1 MSYHFKLDQM
11 RLLAERF
18 AKGQLTRRQLLTGLA
33 GFGVVAAFAPLARG
47 AWAQANEL
55 IICNWGGVAVENFQK
70 AFADPF
76 TAATGVKAT
85 VVGDGPAAG
94 AIRAMVDAGNA
105 TWDVCDT
112 SIGDSKALGGGGYLE
127 PIDYAVVGKD
137 KVPEGFAVEFGIANY
152 FFSNVLMFDTTK
164 VPRAPTS
171 WADFFDTKTFPGK
184 RTLCKWIAGQLEA
197 ALFGDGVTADQMYP
211 IDVERSFAKIKGILP
226 DLIFW
231 EGGAQSQQLFRDGE
245 VVMGN
250 LWHTRASLLSAESGG
265 KFDWIWNQGV
275 LQAGAWNIP
284 KGNPAGAAN
293 ANKFVASSQ
302 DPAQQ
307 IALLDLMANG
317 PANPAADALMTDAQR
332 KVSPASPANAA
343 QQLVINTDWYGTNE
357 PEVQNQFLDLIAS

>member
-18 AKGQLTRRQLLTGLA
+18 AGGQVTRRQLLAGLGA
-33 GFGVVAAFAPLARG
+33 LGVTAAFAPLAKG
-47 AWAQANEL
+47 ARAAAGEL

-76 TAATGVKAT
+76 TAATGIKAT

-127 PIDYAVVGKD
+127 PIDYAVVCKD

-152 FFSNVLMFDTTK
+152 FFSNVLVYDASK
-164 VPRAPTS
+164 VSRAPTG

-184 RTLCKWIAGQLEA
+184 RALCKWIAAQLEA
-197 ALFGDGVTADQMYP
+197 ALFADGVTAEQMYP
-211 IDVERSFAKIKGILP
+211 LDVDRSFAKIKSILP

-245 VVMGN
+245 IVMGN
-250 LWHTRASLLSAESGG
+250 LWHTRANLLHAEDS

-284 KGNPAGAAN
+284 KGNPAGAET

-317 PANPAADALMTDAQR
+317 PANPAADAMMTDAQR
-332 KVSPASPANAA
+332 AISPTSPANAA
-343 QQLVINTDWYGTNE
+343 VQLVIDTDWYGTNE